1 MASSIVVR
9 AKEYM
14 ERQKNRAKSAA
25 RENQTTYALI
35 ANGATSTAVT
45 VGLAFA
51 DQKMGAGKQWKVGP
65 IPVGALGG
73 LGMLVPAFFLRK
85 YPIAQAALVGG
96 GMSALNISGY
106 RYLVEEVIEAG
117 T

>member
-1 MASSIVVR
+1 
-9 AKEYM
+9 M
-14 ERQKNRAKSAA
+14 ERQKNRAKASA
-25 RENQTTYALI
+25 RENQTTYALV
-35 ANGATSTAVT
+35 ANGLTSTGTA

-65 IPVGALGG
+65 VPVGMIAG
-73 LGMLVPAFFLRK
+73 GMLLLPAFFLRK

-96 GMSALNISGY
+96 GATALNISAY

-117 T
+117 TPSS